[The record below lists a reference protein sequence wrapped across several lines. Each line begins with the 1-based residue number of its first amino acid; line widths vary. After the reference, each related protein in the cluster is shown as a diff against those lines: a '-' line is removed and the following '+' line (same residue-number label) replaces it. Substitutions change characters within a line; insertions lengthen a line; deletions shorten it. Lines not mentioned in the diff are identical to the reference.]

1 MLNKINIFLF
11 SILPISLIAGNLII
25 NLNIILINFS
35 MLYFSFKYN
44 DWSWLRDKY
53 FKVLIIFNF
62 YIVLNSI
69 YNYLIDNTVGVDGI
83 YRSLSFLKFVLLTF
97 TFSVLIKDISSF
109 EKVIKSWFFIIS
121 IIIVDVFLSF
131 HLDIIF
137 LDSRV

>member
-83 YRSLSFLKFVLLTF
+83 YRS
-97 TFSVLIKDISSF
+97 
-109 EKVIKSWFFIIS
+109 
-121 IIIVDVFLSF
+121 
-131 HLDIIF
+131 
-137 LDSRV
+137 